1 MHPALTIFG
10 ISGLPE
16 LNDGEDLGGL
26 LARAAAAQG
35 TPLAEGDVVVVAQK
49 AVSKAEGRVTDLRT
63 VTPSALASDFAAR
76 WGKDPRAVEVA
87 LAEAARV
94 VRMEAGI
101 LITET
106 RHGFVCANSGVDAS
120 NVGRGPADGG
130 AETVVLLPLDPDAS
144 ARAIRDRV
152 REEAGVRVG
161 VIVSDTFGR
170 PWREGALNLAIGA
183 AGIAV
188 AADYRGQTDA
198 DGRLM
203 QTSVIAVG
211 DELAAA
217 SELVTGKRERVPA
230 AVVRGYP
237 FTPSEEGIA
246 PLMRDRAR
254 DLFR

>member
-1 MHPALTIFG
+1 MHPTLTIFG
-10 ISGLPE
+10 IGGLPE
-16 LNDGEDLGGL
+16 LHQGDDLGGL
-26 LARAAAAQG
+26 LARAAQAQD
-35 TPLAEGDVVVVAQK
+35 TPLQDGDIVVVAQK
-49 AVSKAEGRVTDLRT
+49 AVSKAEGRVADLRA
-63 VTPSALASDFAAR
+63 VTPSALAADFAAR
-76 WGKDPRAVEVA
+76 WGKDPCVVEVA

-120 NVGRGPADGG
+120 NVGRGPKDGG

-144 ARAIRDRV
+144 ARAIRERIRQETGADV
-152 REEAGVRVG
+152 A
-161 VIVSDTFGR
+161 VIISDTFGR
-170 PWREGALNLAIGA
+170 PWREGALNVAIGA

-198 DGRLM
+198 DGREM

-217 SELVTGKRERVPA
+217 AELVTGKRERVPA
-230 AVVRGYP
+230 AVVRGYAYA
-237 FTPSEEGIA
+237 PSEDGIA
-246 PLMRDRAR
+246 PLMRERGR